1 MSAVIAQLEELRRQ
15 TQRQQVVA
23 GCSIDEQSF
32 REALRRAAPAL
43 IEAARV
49 VSEAGDWLCETP
61 IPRIGSNGV
70 AEDWEDWGSCFGCR
84 LNGARAMLAE
94 VELGWRLPHLDD
106 EHGSAT
112 RARRSLAGWRAS
124 AGDRTR
130 ARLQTGHSTPPTQ
143 RRLACGPTEPLPR

>member
-84 LNGARAMLAE
+84 LKRGARDVGRGGAGMATAASRRRA
-94 VELGWRLPHLDD
+94 WKRD
-106 EHGSAT
+106 ESET
-112 RARRSLAGWRAS
+112 
-124 AGDRTR
+124 
-130 ARLQTGHSTPPTQ
+130 
-143 RRLACGPTEPLPR
+143 LACWMASECR